1 LLHWC
6 LDTCIDSATI
16 RANDTAIDMIGAT
29 HEMTTTE
36 NIGVVSSPAEL
47 KDRPVRFA
55 IAGVGGMGGVHARSL
70 AALAESELVWLADLD
85 LPRAETLAAEI
96 GGRATASMEEAFSDP
111 NVDAVLIALPTFLH
125 REAVELAAKHRKH
138 VFCEK
143 PIAMTTE
150 DGEAMI
156 AACRNAGVTFMVG
169 HVVRFYHE
177 YAKIKTMIDDGTIGQ
192 VATVRTQRLS
202 PPVMQLK
209 PWFADL
215 EKSGGLVLDLL
226 IHELD
231 TLRWYFGEVKR
242 LFAHGLSYSPIQQKR
257 DYVMVSLRFHN
268 GVIAHTEAS
277 WAHATFRTNIEVA
290 GQTGLIKYKSEDSA
304 TLVLERTAEI
314 DLATRSIPSPVYMR
328 PSNSAPHR
336 IEVQHF
342 AKALKSGEPVLVDG
356 EEGLKAL
363 RLSRAVLDSVRTG
376 QPIEFDTDGARI

>member
-1 LLHWC
+1 MTSTEQLGNV
-6 LDTCIDSATI
+6 S
-16 RANDTAIDMIGAT
+16 TAAD
-29 HEMTTTE
+29 
-36 NIGVVSSPAEL
+36 L
-47 KDRPVRFA
+47 RDRPVRFA

-70 AALAESELVWLADLD
+70 AALEESELVWLADVD
-85 LPRAETLAAEI
+85 LPRAESLAAEI
-96 GGRATASMEEAFSDP
+96 GGRATPSMEEAFSDP
-111 NVDAVLIALPTFLH
+111 SVDAVLIALPTFLH
-125 REAVELAAKHRKH
+125 REAVELAAKYRKH

-143 PIAMTTE
+143 PIAMTTD

-156 AACRNAGVTFMVG
+156 RACKDAGVTFMVG

-177 YAKIKTMIDDGTIGQ
+177 YAKIKSMIDEGAIGQ

-202 PPVMQLK
+202 PPVMQVR

-257 DYVMVSLRFHN
+257 DYVMVSMRFHN

-304 TLVLERTAEI
+304 TLVLERTKEI
-314 DLATRSIPSPVYMR
+314 DLSIPSIPSPSYMR
-328 PSNSAPHR
+328 PSNHAPHR
-336 IEVQHF
+336 IEIQHF
-342 AKALKSGEPVLVDG
+342 ANALKSGTPVLVDG

-376 QPIEFDTDGARI
+376 QPVEFDTNGVRI